1 LPPGSDIL
9 ALCDA
14 HVHMGL
20 YASSLASVPLRGAAS
35 TAEVAAR
42 VREAAARTEAG
53 RWIIGRG
60 YDLNLFAPGD
70 LPHARVLD
78 EATTDHPVF
87 LSSHDVHGC
96 WVSSSALRLAHVG
109 RGVQAPPG
117 GIIERDPSGD
127 PTGMMYEGAV
137 RLVEAVLPKRTLE
150 QIKDDL
156 ALAQADFLRRGIRF
170 VQDLDPD
177 TEEGWRALEDEGKLE
192 ISVATAVPQREL
204 RRAIREGRRS
214 GEGSPRLKL
223 GGVKFFLDGA
233 LGSRTAAM
241 LEPYA
246 DRPGWSGS
254 LLMPPER
261 LREELGL
268 CRDAGLKPFVHA
280 IGDRAV
286 RVVLDSVIAIGR
298 FPAGLEPRIEH
309 AQTIADSDLDR
320 FAESGAIASMQP
332 NHLWTDID
340 VALPSLGERS
350 RLLFRCG
357 SLLRRGVKLIF
368 GTDAPVEEPDPMLG
382 VTLASERRRPGRD
395 EAPFHPEEAIPRADA
410 LAAATSVAQ
419 AELGF

>member
-1 LPPGSDIL
+1 
-9 ALCDA
+9 
-14 HVHMGL
+14 MGL
-20 YASSLASVPLRGAAS
+20 YASSLSCVGLRGAAS
-35 TAEVAAR
+35 TAEVAER
-42 VREAAARTEAG
+42 VRARAARTEAG

-60 YDLNLFAPGD
+60 YDLNLFTPGD
-70 LPHARVLD
+70 APHARVLD
-78 EATTDHPVF
+78 GATVDHPVF
-87 LSSHDVHGC
+87 LTSHDVHGC
-96 WVSSSALRLAHVG
+96 WVSSSALRLAHVE
-109 RGVQAPPG
+109 RAVQAPPG
-117 GIIERDPSGD
+117 GIIERDSSGE
-127 PTGMMYEGAV
+127 PTGIMYEGAV

-150 QIKDDL
+150 QMKDDL
-156 ALAQADFLRRGIRF
+156 ALAQADFLHRGISC

-192 ISVATAVPQREL
+192 MCVATAVPQREL

-214 GEGSPRLKL
+214 GEGSGRLRL

-246 DRPGWSGS
+246 DRPGWSGT
-254 LLMPPER
+254 LLISPDR
-261 LREELGL
+261 LREELRL
-268 CRDAGLKPFVHA
+268 CRDAGLKPLVHA

-286 RVVLDSVIAIGR
+286 RVVLDAIVAAGP
-298 FPAGLEPRIEH
+298 FPQGLEPRIEH

-320 FAESGAIASMQP
+320 FAASGAIASMQP

-340 VALPSLGERS
+340 VAGPALGERS

-368 GTDAPVEEPDPMLG
+368 GTDAPVEDPDPMLG

-395 EAPFHPEEAIPRADA
+395 EPAFHPEEAISRADA
-410 LAAATSVAQ
+410 LAAATSIARS
-419 AELGF
+419 ELGF